1 MTYRDY
7 RRTYLA
13 GVPTDAVTMGQL
25 TLTPPSFDS
34 VEDQAE
40 WNASAVA
47 PLVKEL
53 KRTITRALPGSQTVI
68 ALGAQ
73 RRGSPDLHANIFVNG
88 SVSTAEL
95 AAALNRAKNVTAEG
109 WRFGRVHEIN
119 VVAVTEETLT
129 LSAHYLAQNASQPVR
144 TPDGDPEHLDN
155 LARAL
160 YRLGVPTRR
169 VRHLGGSGSRMRFP
183 RGKNGWGS
191 KLGDR
196 AAERREFME
205 RNKAPLVLC
214 MPILNQTNPETDDTE
229 HDFAP
234 EILVNLCDS
243 SGNRREHREA
253 IYSEG

>member
-13 GVPTDAVTMGQL
+13 GVPADATTMGQL

-34 VEDQAE
+34 VEDQAA

-53 KRTITRALPGSQTVI
+53 KRTLARALPGSQTVI
-68 ALGAQ
+68 ALGSQ
-73 RRGSPDLHANIFVNG
+73 RRGSPDLHANIFVSD
-88 SVSTAEL
+88 SVTRAEL
-95 AAALNRAKNVTAEG
+95 AAALGKAKNVTAEG

-119 VVAVTEETLT
+119 VVPVTEETLT
-129 LSAHYLAQNASQPVR
+129 LSAHYLAKNASQPVR
-144 TPDGDPEHLDN
+144 TPDGDPEHYDS
-155 LARAL
+155 LAREL

-169 VRHLGGSGSRMRFP
+169 VKHLGGSGARMRFP

-196 AAERREFME
+196 PAERREYAK
-205 RNKAPLVLC
+205 RSKSPLVLC
-214 MPILNQTNPETDDTE
+214 MPILNQTNPENRDPEPDS
-229 HDFAP
+229 AP
-234 EILVNLCDS
+234 EQIVNLCDS
-243 SGNRREHREA
+243 NGVNREHREA